1 LQKTIQ
7 SILSGMGC
15 IAKLYGN
22 FYVGS
27 AINFPIYYFD
37 RITIDAI
44 LMREFSLEL
53 EKKFTTK

>member
-1 LQKTIQ
+1 
-7 SILSGMGC
+7 MGC

-53 EKKFTTK
+53 EKKFTTKYKAVI